1 MSVGQYY
8 EPVMERHGCSGG
20 LEMFELGEQG
30 KQKKGGIR
38 CGGLWNGHPLE
49 GSLQKTVSS
58 VQKSS
63 TDQAVPGSTIYMC
76 DNDAIIE
83 VNVKLHN

>member
-30 KQKKGGIR
+30 KQKKKGASAVVASGTGTRLKDHCKKLCHQSKSQVLIK
-38 CGGLWNGHPLE
+38 L
-49 GSLQKTVSS
+49 SL
-58 VQKSS
+58 
-63 TDQAVPGSTIYMC
+63 DQQYICVIMTPSLRLT
-76 DNDAIIE
+76 
-83 VNVKLHN
+83 

>member
-30 KQKKGGIR
+30 KQKKR
-38 CGGLWNGHPLE
+38 GHPLWWPLE
-49 GSLQKTVSS
+49 R
-58 VQKSS
+58 
-63 TDQAVPGSTIYMC
+63 AP
-76 DNDAIIE
+76 A
-83 VNVKLHN
+83 